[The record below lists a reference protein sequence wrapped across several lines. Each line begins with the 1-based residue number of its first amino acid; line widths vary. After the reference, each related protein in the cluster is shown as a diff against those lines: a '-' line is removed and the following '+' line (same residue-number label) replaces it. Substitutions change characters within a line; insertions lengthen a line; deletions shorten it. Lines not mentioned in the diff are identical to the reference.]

1 MEKLIE
7 IALHDEDWSARRDA
21 VQKIDYDSLSAG
33 DKKRFQHIYL
43 HDSNDSVRSAA
54 LERFS
59 ASDVDIDADAD
70 GASTDPTKK
79 PQVLYEKHGAMKDAK
94 PLFQPNARGVFMVLN
109 SRKELDYD
117 ETFQVNMHAQMAL
130 KAESAEYRRAQ
141 KWWSNL
147 PKTPD
152 RQKDNL
158 CLQVN
163 NLDDAN
169 TAVQDWIDKCEA
181 YEGLVYV
188 FTVERKLNLRTHE
201 TQSEGHIPVMAFNV
215 SFGFRTMDDIIEDE
229 CVTYRM
235 YFAYFEKP

>member
-7 IALHDEDWSARRDA
+7 IALHDEDWHVRRDA

-43 HDSNDSVRSAA
+43 NDPNDNVRSAA
-54 LERFS
+54 LERIA
-59 ASDVDIDADAD
+59 ASYMDIGSDADEDEDSA
-70 GASTDPTKK
+70 KK
-79 PQVLYEKHGAMKDAK
+79 PQVLYEKHGAMKDTE
-94 PLFQPNARGVFMVLN
+94 PLFQPNARGVFMVLK
-109 SRKELDYD
+109 SRKDLDYD
-117 ETFQVNMHAQMAL
+117 QTFQVNMHSQMVL

-141 KWWSNL
+141 GWWNRL

-158 CLQVN
+158 FLQVK

-169 TAVQDWIDKCEA
+169 RAVKDWIDK
-181 YEGLVYV
+181 YEDYDGLVYI
-188 FTVERKLNLRTHE
+188 FCVECKLNLRTNE
-201 TQSEGHIPVMAFNV
+201 TQSEGHIPVMAFNA

-235 YFAYFEKP
+235 YFAYFEKR

>member
-7 IALHDEDWSARRDA
+7 IALHDEDWHVRRDA

-43 HDSNDSVRSAA
+43 NDPNDNVRSAA
-54 LERFS
+54 LERIAASYMDIGSDAEEDEDS
-59 ASDVDIDADAD
+59 A
-70 GASTDPTKK
+70 KK
-79 PQVLYEKHGAMKDAK
+79 PQVLYEKHGAMKDAEPK
-94 PLFQPNARGVFMVLN
+94 FQPNARGVFMVLK
-109 SRKELDYD
+109 SRKDLDYD
-117 ETFQVNMHAQMAL
+117 QTFQVNMHSQMVL

-141 KWWSNL
+141 GWWNRL
-147 PKTPD
+147 PRTPD

-158 CLQVN
+158 FLQVK

-169 TAVQDWIDKCEA
+169 RAVKDWIDK
-181 YEGLVYV
+181 YEDYDGLVYI
-188 FTVERKLNLRTHE
+188 FCVERKLNLRTNE
-201 TQSEGHIPVMAFNV
+201 TQSEGHIPVMAFNA

-235 YFAYFEKP
+235 YFAYFEKR

>member
-7 IALHDEDWSARRDA
+7 IALHDEDWHVRRDA

-43 HDSNDSVRSAA
+43 NDPNDNVRSAA
-54 LERFS
+54 LERIA
-59 ASDVDIDADAD
+59 ASYMDIGSDADEDEDSA
-70 GASTDPTKK
+70 KK
-79 PQVLYEKHGAMKDAK
+79 PQVLYEKHGAMKDAE
-94 PLFQPNARGVFMVLN
+94 PLFQPNARGVFMVLK
-109 SRKELDYD
+109 SRKDLDYD
-117 ETFQVNMHAQMAL
+117 QTFQVNMHSQMVL

-141 KWWSNL
+141 GWWNRL

-158 CLQVN
+158 FLQVK

-169 TAVQDWIDKCEA
+169 RAVKDWIDK
-181 YEGLVYV
+181 YEDYDGLVYI
-188 FTVERKLNLRTHE
+188 FCVERKLNLRTNE
-201 TQSEGHIPVMAFNV
+201 TQSEGHIPVMAFNA

-235 YFAYFEKP
+235 YFAYFEKR

>member
-1 MEKLIE
+1 
-7 IALHDEDWSARRDA
+7 
-21 VQKIDYDSLSAG
+21 
-33 DKKRFQHIYL
+33 
-43 HDSNDSVRSAA
+43 
-54 LERFS
+54 
-59 ASDVDIDADAD
+59 
-70 GASTDPTKK
+70 
-79 PQVLYEKHGAMKDAK
+79 MKDAK

-152 RQKDNL
+152 RQKWSDLPKTPDRQKDNL

-188 FTVERKLNLRTHE
+188 FTVERKLNLRTNE
-201 TQSEGHIPVMAFNV
+201 TQSEGHIPVMAFNA

-235 YFAYFEKP
+235 YFAYFEKR

>member
-7 IALHDEDWSARRDA
+7 IALHDEDWHVRRDA

-43 HDSNDSVRSAA
+43 NDPNDNVRSAA
-54 LERFS
+54 LERIA
-59 ASDVDIDADAD
+59 ASYMDIGSDADEDEDSA
-70 GASTDPTKK
+70 KK
-79 PQVLYEKHGAMKDAK
+79 PQVLYEKHGAMKDAE
-94 PLFQPNARGVFMVLN
+94 PLFQPNARGVFMVLK
-109 SRKELDYD
+109 SRKDLDYD
-117 ETFQVNMHAQMAL
+117 QTFQVNMHSQMVL

-141 KWWSNL
+141 GWWNRL

-158 CLQVN
+158 FLQVK

-169 TAVQDWIDKCEA
+169 RAVKDWIDK
-181 YEGLVYV
+181 YEDYDGLVYI
-188 FTVERKLNLRTHE
+188 FCVERKLNLRTNE
-201 TQSEGHIPVMAFNV
+201 TQSEGHIPVMAFNA
-215 SFGFRTMDDIIEDE
+215 SFGFRTLDDIIEDE

-235 YFAYFEKP
+235 YFAYFEKR

>member
-7 IALHDEDWSARRDA
+7 IALNDEDWRARRDA
-21 VQKIDYDSLSAG
+21 VQKIDYDSLSAA

-43 HDSNDSVRSAA
+43 NDPNDSVRSAA

-59 ASDVDIDADAD
+59 ASDMDIDNDVD
-70 GASTDPTKK
+70 EASTE
-79 PQVLYEKHGAMKDAK
+79 QSLVLYEKHGAMKDIK
-94 PLFQPNARGVFMVLN
+94 PLFQPNARGVFMLLK
-109 SRKELDYD
+109 SRRELDYD
-117 ETFQVNMHAQMAL
+117 ETFQVNMHAQMVL
-130 KAESAEYRRAQ
+130 KAESVEYRRAQ
-141 KWWSNL
+141 KWWSDL

-169 TAVQDWIDKCEA
+169 TAVQDWIDKCED
-181 YEGLVYV
+181 YRGLVYI
-188 FTVERKLNLRTHE
+188 FTVERKLNLRTNE
-201 TQSEGHIPVMAFNV
+201 TQSEGHIPVMAFNA